1 MDEKEIKIGDYI
13 RIKSNGRIGY
23 VFRNKR
29 LRCARVLFIDLGLPI
44 KFPARREWIE
54 LVETNKNE

>member
-1 MDEKEIKIGDYI
+1 MEEKEIKIGDYV

-23 VFRNKR
+23 VSAIKDYGTHV
-29 LRCARVLFIDLGLPI
+29 CYFIDLGLPL

>member
-1 MDEKEIKIGDYI
+1 MEEKEIKIGDYV

-23 VFRNKR
+23 VSAIKDYGTHVFY
-29 LRCARVLFIDLGLPI
+29 FIDLGLPI

>member
-1 MDEKEIKIGDYI
+1 MEENEIKIGDYV

-23 VFRNKR
+23 VSAIKDYGTH
-29 LRCARVLFIDLGLPI
+29 VSYFIDLGLPI

>member
-23 VFRNKR
+23 VS
-29 LRCARVLFIDLGLPI
+29 AI
-44 KFPARREWIE
+44 KDYGAHVCY
-54 LVETNKNE
+54 L